1 MPEKIKEET
10 KKIDRFNIWIYIGF
24 AILVLLLLLLIIVL
38 ILSFVNTNSST
49 SNTYVEST
57 IPVIRNNSY
66 LKSSPPIINNYKS
79 SSNPIVSNFKTS
91 PISNDR
97 SKYMSSLFRYGGFR
111 NRLKRY

>member
-1 MPEKIKEET
+1 MPEKIKEEA

-24 AILVLLLLLLIIVL
+24 AILVLLLLLLIIGL
-38 ILSFVNTNSST
+38 ILSFINSNS

-57 IPVIRNNSY
+57 IPVIKNNSY
-66 LKSSPPIINNYKS
+66 VKSSSPPIVDNFKS
-79 SSNPIVSNFKTS
+79 SSIT
-91 PISNDR
+91 NDR